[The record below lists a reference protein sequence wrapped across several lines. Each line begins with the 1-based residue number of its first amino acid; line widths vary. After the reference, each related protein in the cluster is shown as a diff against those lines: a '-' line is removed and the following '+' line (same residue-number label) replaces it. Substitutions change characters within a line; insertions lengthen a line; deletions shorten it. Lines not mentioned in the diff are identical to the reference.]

1 MKTVIY
7 AGDAFVTGDAIADA
21 VLRYS
26 KILAEAGTADTVTI
40 PVRRNDG
47 ERVEATLL
55 LGPAS
60 QIVAESQPYDGR
72 EEIED
77 GDVVDELNARSDTRD
92 APVGLPVDDPTPGWD
107 DEL

>member
-26 KILAEAGTADTVTI
+26 RILAEAGTADTVTI
-40 PVRRNDG
+40 PVRRRDG
-47 ERVEATLL
+47 VRVDATLL

-60 QIVAESQPYDGR
+60 QIVAESQPDDEG

-77 GDVVDELNARSDTRD
+77 GGLVDELNARADTRD

-107 DEL
+107 DQL